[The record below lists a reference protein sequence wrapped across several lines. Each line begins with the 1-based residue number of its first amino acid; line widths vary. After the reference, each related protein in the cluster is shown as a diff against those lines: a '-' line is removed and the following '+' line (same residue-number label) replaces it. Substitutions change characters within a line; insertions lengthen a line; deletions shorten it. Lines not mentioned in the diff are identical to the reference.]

1 MPYFF
6 ISGSPIKNTIL
17 AEVNSVL
24 LIPAELPEY
33 FSHCGLNTPILYC
46 AMTLS
51 LLFTSKPP
59 TLRPEALPEP
69 IPVRCV
75 LI

>member
-6 ISGSPIKNTIL
+6 ISGSPAKKTIL
-17 AEVNSVL
+17 ATVNKAL

-33 FSHCGLNTPILYC
+33 FSHCGLNTPKLYC

-51 LLFTSKPP
+51 LLLTSKPP

-69 IPVRCV
+69 IPVRWV